1 MQLLHLDILNDLVLC
16 ANGSL
21 TMNFAPLSDVA
32 GRGHLVFTR
41 PNLFVVEEKKDIFF
55 PQMQK

>member
-1 MQLLHLDILNDLVLC
+1 
-16 ANGSL
+16 
-21 TMNFAPLSDVA
+21 MNFAPLSDVA